1 MNTPS
6 TALRRNASRRDTD
19 GDNTG
24 QYWWTRVWHARASS
38 FGCPSG
44 SAVASLAVVFPSSM
58 GTDTG
63 ASNLREPRDVANFTD
78 KVPLHLTKTSP
89 PDEYAD
95 FTKEYGPPARKNN
108 ATNDFQHEVA
118 ISKSL

>member
-1 MNTPS
+1 MNMPS

-63 ASNLREPRDVANFTD
+63 ASNPREPRDVANLAD
-78 KVPLHLTKTSP
+78 KVPLHLNKTSP
-89 PDEYAD
+89 SDEYAD
-95 FTKEYGPPARKNN
+95 FTNGIRPSPRKNN
-108 ATNDFQHEVA
+108 ATNDFQHEVGV
-118 ISKSL
+118 SKSL